1 MMERQV
7 EIFVAILL
15 VVTGLSHVARP
26 RTWVAFFQM
35 LGAKGDAGVFL
46 IALMHLPLGAL
57 IVTFHNVWTGVAIIV
72 TLIGWGWLIKGA
84 LYLTIPRAGAF
95 WLRRLSIDTLN
106 EFRIGGLVL
115 IALAGAIA
123 APLVQRVIG

>member
-1 MMERQV
+1 MEPQV

-15 VVTGLSHVARP
+15 LITGVSHVARP
-26 RTWVAFFQM
+26 RTWVEFFQM
-35 LGAKGDAGVFL
+35 LGTKGDAGVFF

-57 IVTFHNVWTGVAIIV
+57 IVAFHNVWSGIAMIV

-84 LYLTIPRAGAF
+84 LYFTLPRAGAF
-95 WLRRLSIDTLN
+95 WLRRLSIDKLN

-115 IALAGAIA
+115 IGLAGLIA
-123 APLVQRVIG
+123 APLVRHAIG